1 MNTHTLRLPAA
12 FLGEMKALLGAEYDA
27 YIESFKEP
35 WKPGLRVNGL
45 KLSAGELKELV
56 SWNLTPVPWEPSG
69 FYYDPGETRP
79 SRHPWYYAGLYYLQ
93 EPSAMAPAA
102 CLPVVPGDRVL
113 DLCAAPGGKST
124 ALAAKLKG
132 EGLLVSND
140 ISYSRA
146 RALLKN
152 LEMAGAS
159 NICVVSESPE
169 KLSGPWAGFF
179 DKILVDAPC
188 SGEGMFRR
196 DEEMVKDW
204 AQRGPAYYAPIQR
217 QILLEAVKM
226 LRPGGKLLFST
237 CTFSRLEDEENV
249 EFLLNHCPEMEL
261 VPLTPAQVPG
271 AVPGIGLP
279 GVLRIFPHRAAG
291 EGHFLALLGKKGNP
305 EAIKGGLDGGS
316 GGNEPCR
323 AYDPRHARRQAGRAA
338 RMTADYAA
346 GLRAPKDAADFLKQ
360 CTLPVN
366 GSRFHISGE
375 NVYLLPDGL
384 TPGLPFRFLRTGLLL
399 GQIKKGRFEPS
410 QALAM
415 ALGRDGFSS
424 CLHLEP
430 SDERVIRYLKGETIP
445 LLSGESGEKGW
456 QLVQCRGFSL
466 GWAKG
471 AGASLKN
478 KYYPGWRWQ

>member
-1 MNTHTLRLPAA
+1 MRADKLPQEFLR
-12 FLGEMKALLGAEYDA
+12 EMKALLGTEYDA
-27 YIESFKEP
+27 YIESLAET
-35 WKPGLRVNGL
+35 WRPGLRVNGL
-45 KLSAGELKELV
+45 KLSSDEFRDLV
-56 SWNLTPVPWEPSG
+56 PWRLSPVPWEQAG
-69 FYYDPGETRP
+69 FYYDPDEVRP

-102 CLPVVPGDRVL
+102 CLPVTPGDRVL

-152 LEMAGAS
+152 LEMAGAA

-204 AQRGPAYYAPIQR
+204 QQRGPAYYAPIQR

-261 VPLTPAQVPG
+261 VPLTPEQVPG

-279 GVLRIFPHRAAG
+279 GALRIFPHRAAG
-291 EGHFLALLGKKGNP
+291 EGHFLALLGKKGGS
-305 EAIKGGLDGGS
+305 EAIKGDVDGES
-316 GGNEPCR
+316 GRP
-323 AYDPRHARRQAGRAA
+323 P
-338 RMTADYAA
+338 MVSAA
-346 GLRAPKDAADFLKQ
+346 GLRIPKDAADFLEQ
-360 CTLPVN
+360 CSLPVN
-366 GSRFHISGE
+366 GSRFYISGE

-384 TPGLPFRFLRTGLLL
+384 APGLPLRFLRTGLLL
-399 GQIKKGRFEPS
+399 GQVKKGRFEPS

-415 ALGRDGFSS
+415 ALGRGGFSS
-424 CLHLEP
+424 CLNLEP

-445 LLSGESGEKGW
+445 LLSGESGAKGW
-456 QLVQCRGFSL
+456 QLVQCGGFSL

-471 AGASLKN
+471 TGASLKN

>member
-1 MNTHTLRLPAA
+1 MRADKLPQEFLR
-12 FLGEMKALLGAEYDA
+12 EMKALLGTEYDA
-27 YIESFKEP
+27 YIESLAET
-35 WKPGLRVNGL
+35 WRPGLRVNGL
-45 KLSAGELKELV
+45 KLSSDEFRDLV
-56 SWNLTPVPWEPSG
+56 PWRLSPVPWEQAG
-69 FYYDPGETRP
+69 FYYDPDEVRP

-102 CLPVVPGDRVL
+102 CLPVTPGDRVL

-146 RALLKN
+146 LALLKN
-152 LEMAGAS
+152 LEMAGAA

-169 KLSGPWAGFF
+169 KLSGTWEGFF

-204 AQRGPAYYAPIQR
+204 LQRGPAYYAPIQR
-217 QILLEAVKM
+217 QILLEAVRL
-226 LRPGGKLLFST
+226 LRPGGRLLFST

-249 EFLLNHCPEMEL
+249 EFLLHECPEMEL
-261 VPLTPAQVPG
+261 IPLSPAQAPG

-279 GVLRIFPHRAAG
+279 GVLRLFPHRAAG
-291 EGHFLALLGKKGNP
+291 EGHFLALLGKREDFSPTVQQERGGERDRIDPNDLREGRPARSLKSSSAGARIP
-305 EAIKGGLDGGS
+305 EEVSAFLEQCALPIQGG
-316 GGNEPCR
+316 R
-323 AYDPRHARRQAGRAA
+323 
-338 RMTADYAA
+338 
-346 GLRAPKDAADFLKQ
+346 
-360 CTLPVN
+360 V
-366 GSRFHISGE
+366 HISGE
-375 NVYLLPDGL
+375 SVYLVPDRL

-399 GQIKKGRFEPS
+399 GQVKKGRFEPS

-424 CLHLEP
+424 CLNLEP

-445 LLSGESGEKGW
+445 LLSGESGARGW

-471 AGASLKN
+471 TGASLKN

>member
-27 YIESFKEP
+27 YIESFNDP

-56 SWNLTPVPWEPSG
+56 SWDLTPVPWEPSG

-204 AQRGPAYYAPIQR
+204 MQRGPAYYAPIQR

-305 EAIKGGLDGGS
+305 EAIKGGLDGES
-316 GGNEPCR
+316 GRPPM
-323 AYDPRHARRQAGRAA
+323 ASP
-338 RMTADYAA
+338 A

>member
-1 MNTHTLRLPAA
+1 MRADKLPQEFLR
-12 FLGEMKALLGAEYDA
+12 EMKALLGTEYDA
-27 YIESFKEP
+27 YIESLAET
-35 WKPGLRVNGL
+35 WRPGLRVNGL
-45 KLSAGELKELV
+45 KLSSDEFRDLV
-56 SWNLTPVPWEPSG
+56 PWRLSPVPWEQAG
-69 FYYDPGETRP
+69 FYYDPDEVRP

-102 CLPVVPGDRVL
+102 CLPVTPGDRVL

-152 LEMAGAS
+152 LEMAGAA

-204 AQRGPAYYAPIQR
+204 QQRGPAYYAPIQR

-291 EGHFLALLGKKGNP
+291 EGHFLALLGKKGGP
-305 EAIKGGLDGGS
+305 GGHKRGTWT
-316 GGNEPCR
+316 
-323 AYDPRHARRQAGRAA
+323 AKAAGR
-338 RMTADYAA
+338 RWSSAA
-346 GLRAPKDAADFLKQ
+346 GLRIPKDAADFLEQ
-360 CTLPVN
+360 CSPSREWQPLPYFRGERLSASRWACSRTSLPVSSHRPPF
-366 GSRFHISGE
+366 G
-375 NVYLLPDGL
+375 
-384 TPGLPFRFLRTGLLL
+384 PG
-399 GQIKKGRFEPS
+399 KE
-410 QALAM
+410 
-415 ALGRDGFSS
+415 
-424 CLHLEP
+424 
-430 SDERVIRYLKGETIP
+430 
-445 LLSGESGEKGW
+445 
-456 QLVQCRGFSL
+456 
-466 GWAKG
+466 G
-471 AGASLKN
+471 AV
-478 KYYPGWRWQ
+478 

>member
-1 MNTHTLRLPAA
+1 MRADKLPQEFLR
-12 FLGEMKALLGAEYDA
+12 EMKALLGMEYDA
-27 YIESFKEP
+27 YIESLAET
-35 WKPGLRVNGL
+35 WRPGLRVNGL
-45 KLSAGELKELV
+45 KLSSDEFRDLV
-56 SWNLTPVPWEPSG
+56 PWRLSPVPWEQAG
-69 FYYDPGETRP
+69 FYYDPDEVRP

-152 LEMAGAS
+152 LEMAGAA

-204 AQRGPAYYAPIQR
+204 QQRGPAYYAPIQR

-261 VPLTPAQVPG
+261 VPLTPEQVPG
-271 AVPGIGLP
+271 AVPGLSLP
-279 GVLRIFPHRAAG
+279 GALRIFPHRAAG
-291 EGHFLALLGKKGNP
+291 EGHFLALLGKKGGS
-305 EAIKGGLDGGS
+305 EAIKGDVNGES
-316 GGNEPCR
+316 GRP
-323 AYDPRHARRQAGRAA
+323 P
-338 RMTADYAA
+338 MVSAA
-346 GLRAPKDAADFLKQ
+346 GLRIPKDAADFLEQ
-360 CTLPVN
+360 CSLPVN

-384 TPGLPFRFLRTGLLL
+384 APGLPLRFLRTGLLL
-399 GQIKKGRFEPS
+399 GQVKKGRFEPS

-415 ALGRDGFSS
+415 ALGRGGFSS
-424 CLHLEP
+424 CLNLEP

-445 LLSGESGEKGW
+445 LLSGESGARGW

-471 AGASLKN
+471 TGASLKN